1 MILILYMLKTYTTTT
16 QIKLSLSQIF
26 IWNSFPSTEYFTFC
40 VLFFPFYL
48 LIKKFIAGYNQN
60 T

>member
-16 QIKLSLSQIF
+16 QFILSFSQIF
-26 IWNSFPSTEYFTFC
+26 ILNFSIDWILYFF

-48 LIKKFIAGYNQN
+48 LIQKFFAGYNQN